1 MALRPLIAAVALAD
15 DALPAADAVLGY
27 LQQHWPQIPVVAA
40 PSQRPGVLLFNLE
53 EDAAGAAL
61 LPKPL
66 PWEDLAGPC
75 AAAWYWP
82 DAAQAFREHQ
92 TRLIATLMTRSHD
105 RIGSALRLTA
115 LVAAA
120 ASCSSAVGIYWNPGR
135 LVHAPAD
142 FLQESLTMS
151 RENLPLNLWI
161 DFRIQEEPDGG
172 HALFTTGLAAFGHR
186 ELEIWQSQQSPQFL
200 RACAYNVAHYVLQ
213 RGAAL
218 KANETIGLSDE
229 ERIPITIEPSRW
241 DASMTVV
248 RLEV

>member
-1 MALRPLIAAVALAD
+1 MALRPLIAAVALTD
-15 DALPAADAVLGY
+15 DVLPAAGDVLGR
-27 LQQHWPQIPVVAA
+27 LHAHWPQIPAVAEPA
-40 PSQRPGVLLFNLE
+40 VRPGVLIFNLE
-53 EDAAGAAL
+53 DDAAGVAL

-82 DAAQAFREHQ
+82 QAEQAFRQHR
-92 TRLIATLMTRSHD
+92 THLIATLMTRSHD
-105 RIGSALRLTA
+105 RIQSALHLTA

-120 ASCSSAVGIYWNPGR
+120 AESSSAAGIYWNPGR
-135 LVHAPAD
+135 LVHAPAA
-142 FLQESLTMS
+142 FLQESLAMS
-151 RENLPLNLWI
+151 REDLPLNLWI
-161 DFRIQEEPDGG
+161 DFRILPEPEGG
-172 HALFTTGLAAFGHR
+172 HSLFTTGLAAFGHR
-186 ELEIWQSQQSPQFL
+186 ELEIWQSRQSPQFL
-200 RACAYNVAHYVLQ
+200 RDCAYNVVHYVLQ

-241 DASMTVV
+241 DPSMTVV